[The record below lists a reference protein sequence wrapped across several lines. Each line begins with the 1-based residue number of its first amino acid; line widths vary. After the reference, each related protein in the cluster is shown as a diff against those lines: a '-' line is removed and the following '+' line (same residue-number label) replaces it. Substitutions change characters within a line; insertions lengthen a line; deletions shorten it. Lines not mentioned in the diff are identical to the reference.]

1 MPSPRYSEPRVEITG
16 VPIPYRHLK
25 ITFIADETVISQ
37 TEVKYGEKLDKV
49 EMPDAPAGDGT
60 FGKWPDISDQVMEGN
75 LTLEAEY
82 CDNITTLASTE
93 TVLVAEAGESKKPY
107 AYIDGFYT
115 DEAKLQ
121 VSVSEWTAS
130 QAKEEGVRPAAV
142 STFYGVKVSN
152 ADIGADTV
160 SKLRLYRSYEKIK
173 AVLIKTEDE
182 GWQEISYSEYGQYI
196 QVEMQGEEAE
206 YCIVSEEDSLVWIYA
221 GTAGVVFILVML
233 LIIRKRKRHNVKNVN

>member
-1 MPSPRYSEPRVEITG
+1 MLFRS
-16 VPIPYRHLK
+16 
-25 ITFIADETVISQ
+25 
-37 TEVKYGEKLDKV
+37 
-49 EMPDAPAGDGT
+49 
-60 FGKWPDISDQVMEGN
+60 
-75 LTLEAEY
+75 
-82 CDNITTLASTE
+82 TTLPSTE
-93 TVLVAEAGESKKPY
+93 TVLVTEAGEPKKPY

-142 STFYGVKVSN
+142 STYYGVKVVN

-160 SKLRLYRSYEKIK
+160 SKLRLYRPYEKIK
-173 AVLIKTEDE
+173 AVLVKTEDE

-206 YCIVSEEDSLVWIYA
+206 YCIVSEESSSARILA
-221 GTAGVVFILVML
+221 GAAGVVLLLML
-233 LIIRKRKRHNVKNVN
+233 LIIRKKKKAAK